1 VKTRILLADDHALVR
16 AGFRSLLEKISFV
29 TVVAE
34 AKDGRET
41 VELVKKHR
49 PDVALID
56 IAMPKLNGLDA
67 VARITQEFP
76 NTRVIVLSMYANQ
89 EYVVRALQIGARG
102 YLIKEDATS
111 ELKAAIRGVTRGE
124 LYLSP
129 SISKHVT
136 NGYLERVGVHYDPLA
151 ELTLRQR
158 EILQLLAE
166 GNSTKEIAFSLGLS
180 GKTVD
185 AHRLQV
191 MKKLHIRDLPGLVR
205 FAMRV
210 GLVPAEGPT
219 WRNIKIRRAQ

>member
-16 AGFRSLLEKISFV
+16 AGFRSLLEKIPFIH
-29 TVVAE
+29 VVAE

-76 NTRVIVLSMYANQ
+76 NTRAIVLSMYANQ
-89 EYVVRALQIGARG
+89 EYVVKALQIGARG
-102 YLIKEDATS
+102 YLIKGDAAC
-111 ELKAAIRGVTRGE
+111 ELKAAIKGVTRGE

-129 SISKHVT
+129 SISKHT
-136 NGYLERVGVHYDPLA
+136 INGYLERIGVRYDPLA
-151 ELTLRQR
+151 ELTPRQR

-166 GNSTKEIAFSLGLS
+166 GNSTKEIAFSLVLS

-191 MKKLHIRDLPGLVR
+191 MRKLHIRDLLGLIR
-205 FAMRV
+205 YAMQI
-210 GLVPAEGPT
+210 GLVPAEAPAG
-219 WRNIKIRRAQ
+219 RKI